1 VTQHRDE
8 DFAGYIPA
16 RLPSLRRLAF
26 LLCHDWHRADDLAQ
40 SAVIKVYLHWQKAAS
55 ADNTD
60 RYVNTIL
67 VREFLRDRGSSWARR
82 VSPIGSPP
90 EMAATPLDQKGLL
103 DLKNAVAA
111 LPPRQRAALVL
122 RFYCDLSAGD
132 SAQILGCTPGTVK
145 SQTSKALQA
154 LRRTLGTA
162 ADLAATGIPGC
173 NTAGAA
179 KAGGT
184 YS

>member
-1 VTQHRDE
+1 MTQHRDE
-8 DFAGYIPA
+8 DFADYISA

-26 LLCHDWHRADDLAQ
+26 VLCHDWHRADDLAQ
-40 SAVIKVYLHWQKAAS
+40 AAVIKVYMHWQKAAS
-55 ADNTD
+55 AHNTD

-67 VREFLRDRGSSWARR
+67 VREFLRERGSSWAQR
-82 VSPIGSPP
+82 VSPFDSPP
-90 EMAATPLDQKGLL
+90 EMAAVPLDQEGLL

-122 RFYCDLSAGD
+122 RFYCDLSVEE
-132 SAQILGCTPGTVK
+132 SAQILGCAPGTVK
-145 SQTSKALQA
+145 SQTSKALEA

-162 ADLAATGIPGC
+162 ADVAVTGNPGWSGIGAATQE
-173 NTAGAA
+173 
-179 KAGGT
+179 GT

>member
-1 VTQHRDE
+1 VTQHGDE
-8 DFAGYIPA
+8 EFADYISA

-40 SAVIKVYLHWQKAAS
+40 AAVIKVYLHWHKAAS

-67 VREFLRDRGSSWARR
+67 VREFLRERATSWAKR
-82 VSPIGSPP
+82 VSPLDSPP
-90 EMAATPLDQKGLL
+90 ETAAIPLDQEGFL

-122 RFYCDLSAGD
+122 RFYCDLSVEE
-132 SAQILGCTPGTVK
+132 SAQILGCAPGTVK
-145 SQTSKALQA
+145 SQTSKALGA

-162 ADLAATGIPGC
+162 ADFGATGNPGWSS
-173 NTAGAA
+173 TAPVTPEGS
-179 KAGGT
+179 
-184 YS
+184 Y